1 MILVFVFIFES
12 SFSLPESLIIKSLN
26 PASGHLAIMNGKKR
40 EVGGFFNQYCG
51 NKNTRPQYAPNRL
64 GLRVQASQKI

>member
-26 PASGHLAIMNGKKR
+26 PASGHLAMMNGKKR
-40 EVGGFFNQYCG
+40 EVGGFLINIAE
-51 NKNTRPQYAPNRL
+51 TRTRALNVHPI
-64 GLRVQASQKI
+64 V